1 MKGMVRRFFGII
13 VVWLTICPIAWTA
26 NGFATQRLQ
35 QMANAISDV
44 PFMQLSQG
52 IHTEYDYANNP
63 LIVRINEWN
72 EVEHIG
78 YRLFDSLFVLHQPRL
93 VCDFVERY
101 LLELD
106 LDNMFD
112 RNIRMGVDKV
122 AVENGSMEN
131 MHKLLSAE
139 RIDLSMVEMRRYR
152 VAWHSENKCLL
163 SLVFDMDYQLLS
175 GCNAI
180 ELENNYL
187 RTMGRLSRTYQWKE
201 NDVVADSTDK
211 YAIVEGG
218 HYLSEAIRGDRYYQK
233 DSIGE
238 WQLVCNPEKPYWS
251 AANIVLTPINN
262 DGAYQLDCQLDM
274 YGYRDTTFKVNMN
287 QWVAQTLTEGCQ
299 LYFGLKSKT
308 LYTIRGIVFCPN
320 PTAGYCHML
329 SVEIPIEAF
338 ENKQGIIRG
347 RLFAYVP
354 LHNIDEG
361 YFDLNYEKPV
371 KM

>member
-1 MKGMVRRFFGII
+1 MIGLTRRLSCVIF
-13 VVWLTICPIAWTA
+13 VWLTFCPITWAA

-35 QMANAISDV
+35 QMANSISEV
-44 PFMQLSQG
+44 PFSLLSKG
-52 IHTEYDYANNP
+52 VHTEFVHADNP
-63 LIVRINEWN
+63 LIVRVNEWN

-78 YRLFDSLFVLHQPRL
+78 YRLFDSLFVLHQPQL
-93 VCDFVERY
+93 VCDFMERY

-106 LDNMFD
+106 LDTKTD
-112 RNIRMGVDKV
+112 RSLRMGVDKV
-122 AVENGSMEN
+122 VVDDGSMEN
-131 MHKLLSAE
+131 MHILLSAD

-152 VAWHSENKCLL
+152 VAWHCKNKCLL

-187 RTMGRLSRTYQWKE
+187 RTMGKLSGIVYPWQESNIVT
-201 NDVVADSTDK
+201 DSTDE
-211 YAIVEGG
+211 YAIVDGG

-238 WQLVCNPEKPYWS
+238 WQLVCNAEKPYWS

-262 DGAYQLDCQLDM
+262 IGAYQLDCQLDM
-274 YGYRDTTFKVNMN
+274 YGYRTTAFRVNMS
-287 QWVAQTLTEGCQ
+287 QWVAQTLSEGCQ
-299 LYFGLKSKT
+299 MYFGVKSRTPK
-308 LYTIRGIVFCPN
+308 TIRGTLFCPN

-329 SVEIPIEAF
+329 SVEIPIDLF
-338 ENKQGIIRG
+338 EQKQGAIAG
-347 RLFAYVP
+347 RLYAYVP

-361 YFDLNYEKPV
+361 YFDLDYIKP
-371 KM
+371 